1 VEKDMFEI
9 QIEEH
14 IRDCQIDTERVIV
27 RASQLKL
34 VDHNWTQKRRVDLV
48 DVNSEALLSCSPP
61 NPPTHTVRDRKWR
74 KPDRQQRCE

>member
-1 VEKDMFEI
+1 MFEI
-9 QIEEH
+9 QIKER
-14 IRDCQIDTERVIV
+14 IRDCQVDAERVIV

-34 VDHNWTQKRRVDLV
+34 ADHNGTQKRRVDLV
-48 DVNSEALLSCSPP
+48 DVSSETLLSRSPP